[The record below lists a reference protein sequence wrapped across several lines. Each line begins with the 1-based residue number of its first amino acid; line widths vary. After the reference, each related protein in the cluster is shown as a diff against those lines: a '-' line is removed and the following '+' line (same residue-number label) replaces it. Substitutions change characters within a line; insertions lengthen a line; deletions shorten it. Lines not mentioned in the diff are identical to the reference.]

1 MGPMSSASR
10 HFASDN
16 YAGALP
22 EVLAALN
29 SVNDGHQ
36 VSYGDD
42 EVTAGLSGLFGEVFE
57 ADSPAVWP
65 VFNGTGANVVS
76 LMSMTD
82 RWGAVVCSDVAHI
95 NTDEGGAPEKVG
107 GLKLYSV
114 AAPDGKLTPE
124 LVDRAAWGF
133 DDEHRAT
140 PQVLSLTQSTELG
153 TVYSVEEMRAL
164 VDHAHS
170 LAMSVHVDGARIANA
185 VASLGCTPKE
195 AIGGADVLSFGGTK
209 NGMLYGEAIVVLN
222 PDAVRGVINVRKNA
236 MQLSSKMRFISA
248 QIQALLTDDLWIRTA
263 SHANAMAARLAS
275 GVERID
281 GIEVLHPVQANG
293 VFASLPVDVSD
304 AVRAKGFKFYPW
316 SPSGDQVRWMCSF
329 DTTEADVD
337 AFLAALVSAL

>member
-1 MGPMSSASR
+1 MSSASR

>member
-1 MGPMSSASR
+1 MSSASR

-42 EVTAGLSGLFGEVFE
+42 EVTAELSGLFGEVFE
-57 ADSPAVWP
+57 VDSPAVWP

-114 AAPDGKLTPE
+114 PTADGKLTPE

-153 TVYSVEEMRAL
+153 TVYSVDEMRAL
-164 VDHAHS
+164 VDHAHG

-222 PDAVRGVINVRKNA
+222 PDAARGVINVRKHA

-275 GVERID
+275 GVETID
-281 GIEVLHPVQANG
+281 GIEVLYPVQANG

-316 SPSGDQVRWMCSF
+316 SPGGDQVRWMCSF

-337 AFLAALVSAL
+337 AFVAELGRLTTAS